1 MYAIMKNLTPTE
13 KRNLLTDL
21 ILLKNACGYDLTP
34 FIGYPLTRFDF
45 DKVQNVIN
53 LLAKEYEEINGCEYS
68 FIYSDRN
75 IK

>member
-1 MYAIMKNLTPTE
+1 MKNLTPTE

-21 ILLKNACGYDLTP
+21 ILLKNSCGYDITP

-68 FIYSDRN
+68 FTYSDRN